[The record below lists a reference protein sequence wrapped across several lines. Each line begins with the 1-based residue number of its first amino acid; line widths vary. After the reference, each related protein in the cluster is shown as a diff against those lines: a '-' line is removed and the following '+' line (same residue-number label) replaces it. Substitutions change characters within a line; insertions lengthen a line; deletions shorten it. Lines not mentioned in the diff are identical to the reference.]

1 LVDFLFRSSAGERER
16 EREREKNR
24 GAKQNFVEAI
34 LLVLDARYTDQE
46 NGYNALHEQ

>member
-16 EREREKNR
+16 ERKKNR